1 MDLTS
6 AITEV
11 ECTQNNGTVK
21 TNITEIE
28 VRKADGTVVTVWEAI
43 KKLYSGTAN
52 EGGFVAYGCGFDNYA
67 QYAKAESVALTI
79 GSALKASVSTSVGLA
94 CGSVISNAIDVTNYK
109 KVIFT
114 HSSTSGE
121 AGNYNTVDF
130 GIITTKKTGQ
140 VTPVKSQALLSNTK
154 SASGTVTVDISG
166 LSGNVYFVFY
176 VKCNYKTTPVVT
188 NISNMYLQP

>member
-1 MDLTS
+1 M
-6 AITEV
+6 AIIV
-11 ECTQNNGTVK
+11 NGTTIDKIICNNVNVEK
-21 TNITEIE
+21 VVCN
-28 VRKADGTVVTVWEAI
+28 GVTVWEAI

-52 EGGFVAYGCGFDNYA
+52 EGGFAAYGCGFDNYA
-67 QYAKAESVALTI
+67 GSAKAEKVALTI
-79 GSALKASVSTSVGLA
+79 GSALKASVSTSSGLS

-140 VTPVKSQALLSNTK
+140 VTPAKSQALLSNTK